1 MEADSRPATVG
12 LGAAV
17 SKDTALGGPRLALM
31 SCSYHLGTGDPS
43 ASFALGPQ
51 MMWRV
56 LALGQTGDETP

>member
-31 SCSYHLGTGDPS
+31 SCCYHLGTGDPL
-43 ASFALGPQ
+43 ASFSLGPQ
-51 MMWRV
+51 TTQQV
-56 LALGQTGDETP
+56 LALGQTDNKTP